1 VYKLTFPDGQC
12 VSAETS
18 LQSEIH
24 SGGLVGKID
33 SSLRGEGA
41 GNSDFDKDPESGK
54 KNKVLWF
61 SIGDYAV
68 GVEIA
73 EEGVRIVEVTKAPSL
88 SDVRITNNK

>member
-12 VSAETS
+12 VSTETL
-18 LQSEIH
+18 LQGEIH
-24 SGGLVGKID
+24 PGELVGKID
-33 SSLRGEGA
+33 NSLGGEGA
-41 GNSDFDKDPESGK
+41 GNSDFDQVPESGK

-73 EEGVRIVEVTKAPSL
+73 EEGVEIVEVTKAPSL
-88 SDVRITNNK
+88 SGVRTTNNK